1 MSQEPK
7 SPPLVRQRNT
17 TGSAFTFA
25 SEPPVRVE
33 VGETY
38 EHPVLL
44 DGWTAVAEPEPG
56 PDASADEP
64 APKSPTRKRAAAADT
79 DKNGGEPR

>member
-1 MSQEPK
+1 VSAEPTEQ
-7 SPPLVRQRNT
+7 PPVRQRNT

-33 VGETY
+33 VGEIY

-44 DGWTAVAEPEPG
+44 DGWTLVEDEPDP
-56 PDASADEP
+56 PADETP
-64 APKSPTRKRAAAADT
+64 QSKTTTKTRRQAAADT
-79 DKNGGEPR
+79 EGGEPQ